1 MNRRDVLKQSALFM
15 GYSVSVGA
23 LSELFTACSKP
34 VSLTWEPIF
43 LTDSQANTITEI
55 AETILP
61 RTGTPGA
68 KDIGV
73 PQFIDKMLND
83 LLSEDEQAR
92 FIDGLNALD
101 EAAEEAYGTSF
112 VEATPAQREAL
123 LLRLDHEAAKTPLS
137 LWGITLEDSPPT
149 AFYRQL
155 KGLTL
160 LGYFTSEQV
169 GKKILSYDPLPG
181 NFIAC
186 MPLPASGM
194 NAWNE

>member
-1 MNRRDVLKQSALFM
+1 M
-15 GYSVSVGA
+15 GYSVSIGA
-23 LSELFTACSKP
+23 LSELFTACSTP
-34 VSLTWEPIF
+34 VSLSWKPVF
-43 LTDSQANTITEI
+43 LTDTQANTIAEI

-83 LLSEDEQAR
+83 LLSEEEQGR

-101 EAAEEAYGTSF
+101 EAAEEAHGTSF

-123 LLRLDHEAAKTPLS
+123 LLKLDHEAAKTPLS

-169 GKKILSYDPLPG
+169 GKKMLSYDPLPG